1 MGGGMTEDYGQK
13 RTEDAIR
20 KFVEQ
25 SHAERLSALAGAKEL
40 GLHSIKALVAL
51 NGGAMLA
58 QLTFVAALF
67 GKEAAQGTRMA
78 IALAGRLEVPFQ
90 FFGFGLILAIAAG
103 IFAYLNTWGG
113 FRAYPE
119 PSDLKGW
126 MEGKSLPDTGRFSSA
141 YLSATAYFSSAA
153 GIASGVAF
161 ALGMIQSV
169 ALLSEAAKIAVR
181 PMTP

>member
-1 MGGGMTEDYGQK
+1 MSEDYGQR

-25 SHAERLSALAGAKEL
+25 SHAERLSALSGAKEL

-78 IALAGRLEVPFQ
+78 VALAGRLDIPFQ
-90 FFGFGLILAIAAG
+90 LFGWGLVLAIAAG
-103 IFAYLNTWGG
+103 ILAYLNTWGA
-113 FRAYPE
+113 FNAYPE
-119 PSDLKGW
+119 PSDLKSW
-126 MEGKSLPDTGRFSSA
+126 IEGKSLPARGKVNSA
-141 YLSATAYFSSAA
+141 YLSATAYLSSAA
-153 GIASGVAF
+153 GVASAIVFG
-161 ALGMIQSV
+161 LGMTQSV
-169 ALLSEAAKIAVR
+169 AMLSEAAKIAVK
-181 PMTP
+181 PVMP